1 MGPPNLL
8 CPCPISLTH
17 PCQWA
22 TTHMDIS
29 SLPQHKGTPSSSTT
43 SPHSRATRLLVTLS
57 SPPRAIL
64 HSSHLRAIL
73 LRDRL
78 TLAILLSLVLQVSH
92 SGGRQRREKAFTID
106 PKLSRIN
113 SLYINE
119 DYICSTL
126 IPENSGYLYESVPS
140 YNMQVCWK
148 PFCKHSMILAAN

>member
-1 MGPPNLL
+1 
-8 CPCPISLTH
+8 
-17 PCQWA
+17 
-22 TTHMDIS
+22 MDIS
-29 SLPQHKGTPSSSTT
+29 VLPKHRGTPRSSTT

-57 SPPRAIL
+57 SPPRDIL

-78 TLAILLSLVLQVSH
+78 TLPSNSLLRLTLAILFSLVLRVSH

-140 YNMQVCWK
+140 YNMQVC
-148 PFCKHSMILAAN
+148 

>member
-1 MGPPNLL
+1 MIQADHQGRLTPQHVHPHPQCRLLQLLNLQQHPLQLQLLQTHMQELQGPCLIPPNLL

-29 SLPQHKGTPSSSTT
+29 SLPKHRGTPSSSTT

-57 SPPRAIL
+57 SPPKAIL

-78 TLAILLSLVLQVSH
+78 TLPSNSLLRLTLAILLSLVL
-92 SGGRQRREKAFTID
+92 R
-106 PKLSRIN
+106 
-113 SLYINE
+113 
-119 DYICSTL
+119 
-126 IPENSGYLYESVPS
+126 
-140 YNMQVCWK
+140 
-148 PFCKHSMILAAN
+148 